1 MGTDLAGGE
10 PALEGGLPENL
21 RRNPLLSTWLR
32 IGGDGTVRVCA
43 GKVELGQGIRTALAQ
58 LAADELDVAIGRV
71 EMAEV
76 ATPASPDEGHT
87 AGSKSIQDS
96 GAAIRQV
103 CAEAR
108 QLFLAAAAER
118 LGLPAC
124 ELTVSDGEIS
134 VPGGSASVSYWQLAQ
149 AVSLDR
155 PATGAVAPRPL
166 GSGRVAGQSAP
177 RIELRDMLLGRPSF
191 VHDLHLPGM
200 LHGRIV
206 RSPYAHARLLHIGT
220 CLSQARVVRDGS
232 FLGVICAREEHAVK
246 ARNQLMETTTWECS
260 GGLPRSQDV
269 AQFLLKAPSVEDRL
283 VVDHLAGDSV
293 RAGVVRTHHATYS
306 RPFLAHASI
315 GPSCAVACWR
325 DGQLEVWCASQGV
338 YALRSVLA
346 ECFSVAESNVV
357 VHHIPGSGCYGHNGA
372 DDVAYEAALLAREAP
387 GTPVRLQWM
396 RDDELGRAPFGP
408 AMVAVAS
415 AGLGADGDVLS
426 FGYDVYGNGSG
437 GRPGEG
443 GSPNLHAA
451 SRLAGPLAPPVAV
464 DIPVEAGGGTSRNA
478 IPLYRLGR
486 RRISSHWVSE
496 MPVRTSALR
505 SLGAFCNVFAIESFM
520 DELAAL
526 AGADPLEYRLRHLDD
541 ARAAAVLRAAADS
554 AGWSGRG
561 SGWADRGPGWA
572 DRSPGPGPGPGP
584 GRRRDGERGM
594 GIAFARYKNTSG
606 YCAIVA
612 EVEAVERLRVLRV
625 TAAVDVGFAVNPDGI
640 DNQVTGGVIQAASWT
655 LAESVVTDE
664 ERVLSTGWDSYPI
677 LRFAEVP
684 PVHVI
689 IVRNDG
695 EPPLGAGE
703 IAQGPTAAAITN
715 ALYDAIGVRV
725 RHLPLTQDQ
734 IVAAIEE

>member
-1 MGTDLAGGE
+1 MGTDRADGE
-10 PALEGGLPENL
+10 PASGEPHLPENL
-21 RRNPLLSTWLR
+21 RRNPRLSTWLR

-71 EMAEV
+71 EMAQV

-108 QLFLAAAAER
+108 RLFLAAAAER
-118 LGLPAC
+118 LGRPAGD
-124 ELTVSDGEIS
+124 LTVSDGEIS
-134 VPGGSASVSYWQLAQ
+134 VPDGSASVSYWQLAQ

-166 GSGRVAGQSAP
+166 GSGQVAGQPVP
-177 RIELRDMLLGRPSF
+177 RIDLRDMLLGRASF
-191 VHDLHLPGM
+191 VHDLYLPGM

-206 RSPYAHARLLHIGT
+206 RSPYAHAKLLHVGT
-220 CLSQARVVRDGS
+220 CLSQARIVRDGS
-232 FLGVICAREEHAVK
+232 FLGVICAREEYAVR
-246 ARNQLMETTTWECS
+246 AREQLMETTTWECS
-260 GGLPRSQDV
+260 GRLPRSGDV
-269 AQFLLKAPSVEDRL
+269 SQFLLKAPSVEDRL
-283 VVDHLAGDSV
+283 VDDRPAGDNLLE
-293 RAGVVRTHHATYS
+293 GVVRTHRATYS

-315 GPSCAVACWR
+315 GPSCAVARWQ

-346 ECFSVAESNVV
+346 ECFSLVQSDVV
-357 VHHIPGSGCYGHNGA
+357 VRHIPGSGCYGHNGS
-372 DDVAYEAALLAREAP
+372 DDVAYEAALLAREVA
-387 GTPVRLQWM
+387 GAPVRLQWM

-443 GSPNLHAA
+443 GSPNLYAA
-451 SRLAGPLAPPVAV
+451 SLLADPQAPPVAV
-464 DIPVEAGGGTSRNA
+464 DIPVELGGGTSRNA
-478 IPLYRLGR
+478 VPLYRLGT
-486 RRISSHWVSE
+486 RRISAHWVSE

-505 SLGAFCNVFAIESFM
+505 SLGAFGNVFAIESFI
-520 DELAAL
+520 DELAAQ
-526 AGADPLEYRLRHLDD
+526 AGADPLEYRLRHLHD
-541 ARAAAVLRAAADS
+541 ARAAAVLRAAAEG
-554 AGWSGRG
+554 A
-561 SGWADRGPGWA
+561 GWADR
-572 DRSPGPGPGPGP
+572 
-584 GRRRDGERGM
+584 GRRRDGEHGM

-606 YCAIVA
+606 YCAVVA
-612 EVEAVERLRVLRV
+612 EVEAAERLRVLRV

-655 LAESVVTDE
+655 LAETVVTDD

-684 PVHVI
+684 PVQVI
-689 IVRNDG
+689 IVRNDD

-703 IAQGPTAAAITN
+703 VAQGPTAAAIAN
-715 ALYDAIGVRV
+715 ALHDAIGVRV
-725 RHLPLTQDQ
+725 RHLPLTQAQ
-734 IVAAIEE
+734 IVAAIED

>member
-1 MGTDLAGGE
+1 MGADRAGGE
-10 PALEGGLPENL
+10 PHLPENL
-21 RRNPLLSTWLR
+21 RRNPRLSTWLR

-71 EMAEV
+71 EMAQV

-118 LGLPAC
+118 LGRPAG

-134 VPGGSASVSYWQLAQ
+134 VRDGEISVRDGEISVRDGSASVSYWQLAQ

-166 GSGRVAGQSAP
+166 GSGRMAGQPVP
-177 RIELRDMLLGRPSF
+177 RIDLRDMLLGRASF

-206 RSPYAHARLLHIGT
+206 RSPYAHATLLHVGT

-232 FLGVICAREEHAVK
+232 FLGVICAREEHAVT

-260 GGLPRSQDV
+260 GGLPRSGDV
-269 AQFLLKAPSVEDRL
+269 ARFLLEAPSVEDRL
-283 VVDHLAGDSV
+283 VDDHLAADSP
-293 RAGVVRTHHATYS
+293 AVRTHRATYS

-315 GPSCAVACWR
+315 GPSCAVARWQA
-325 DGQLEVWCASQGV
+325 GQLEVWCASQGV

-346 ECFSVAESNVV
+346 ECFSLAQSDVV
-357 VHHIPGSGCYGHNGA
+357 VRHVPGSGCYGHNGA
-372 DDVAYEAALLAREAP
+372 DDVAYEAALLAREVP
-387 GTPVRLQWM
+387 GAPVRLQWM

-415 AGLGADGDVLS
+415 AGLDADGDVLS

-451 SRLAGPLAPPVAV
+451 SRLADPLAPPVAV
-464 DIPVEAGGGTSRNA
+464 DIPVELGGGTSRNA
-478 IPLYRLGR
+478 IPAYRLGR
-486 RRISSHWVSE
+486 RKISSHWVSE

-505 SLGAFCNVFAIESFM
+505 SLGAFGNVFAIESFI
-520 DELAAL
+520 DELAEL

-541 ARAAAVLRAAADS
+541 ARAAVVLRAAADG
-554 AGWSGRG
+554 A
-561 SGWADRGPGWA
+561 GWADRGR
-572 DRSPGPGPGPGP
+572 DR
-584 GRRRDGERGM
+584 GRRRFGEHGM

-606 YCAIVA
+606 YCAVVA

-640 DNQVTGGVIQAASWT
+640 DNQVTGGVVQAASWT
-655 LAESVVTDE
+655 LAETVVTDE

-677 LRFAEVP
+677 LRFTEVP

-689 IVRNDG
+689 IVRNDD

-703 IAQGPTAAAITN
+703 IAQGPTAAAIAN
-715 ALYDAIGVRV
+715 ALHDAIGVRV
-725 RHLPLTQDQ
+725 RDLPLTQAQ
-734 IVAAIEE
+734 IVAAMED

>member
-1 MGTDLAGGE
+1 MGADWTGGE
-10 PALEGGLPENL
+10 PGHGELRLPENL
-21 RRNPLLSTWLR
+21 RRNPRLSTWLR
-32 IGGDGTVRVCA
+32 ISGDGTVLVCA

-58 LAADELDVAIGRV
+58 LAADELDVAIWRV

-118 LGLPAC
+118 LGWPAG

-134 VPGGSASVSYWQLAQ
+134 VPDGSASVSYWQLAQ
-149 AVSLDR
+149 GVSLDR

-166 GSGRVAGQSAP
+166 GSGRVTGQSVP
-177 RIELRDMLLGRPSF
+177 RIDLRDMLLGRPSF
-191 VHDLHLPGM
+191 VHDVHLPGM

-206 RSPYAHARLLHIGT
+206 LPPYSHARLLHLGT

-246 ARNQLMETTTWECS
+246 ARTQLMETTTWECFS
-260 GGLPRSQDV
+260 GLPRSEDV
-269 AQFLLKAPSVEDRL
+269 SQFLLKAPSVEDRL
-283 VVDHLAGDSV
+283 VAGHLAGVSPPE
-293 RAGVVRTHHATYS
+293 GVVRTHHATYS

-315 GPSCAVACWR
+315 GPSCAVARWR
-325 DGQLEVWCASQGV
+325 DGRLEVWCASQGI

-346 ECFSVAESNVV
+346 GCFSVAESDVV

-372 DDVAYEAALLAREAP
+372 DDVAYEAALLARDVP

-415 AGLGADGDVLS
+415 AGLDADGDVLS
-426 FGYDVYGNGSG
+426 FDYDVYGNGSG

-451 SRLAGPLAPPVAV
+451 SRLADPLAPLVAV

-541 ARAAAVLRAAADS
+541 ARAAAVLRAAANG
-554 AGWSGRG
+554 AGWAGR
-561 SGWADRGPGWA
+561 
-572 DRSPGPGPGPGP
+572 
-584 GRRRDGERGM
+584 GRRRDGEHGM
-594 GIAFARYKNTSG
+594 GIAFARYKNKSG
-606 YCAIVA
+606 YCAVVA

-625 TAAVDVGFAVNPDGI
+625 TAAVDVGLAVNPDGI

-655 LAESVVTDE
+655 LAERVETDQ

-684 PVHVI
+684 PVDVI

-695 EPPLGAGE
+695 ESPLGVGE
-703 IAQGPTAAAITN
+703 IAQGPTAAAIAN